1 LKNAVHKTYNKLGIK
16 SDRTKNITKHVLL
29 SFVYKGGSILASF
42 LLVPLTINYLDTEN
56 YGIWLTL
63 SSFIA
68 WFSFFDIGLGNGLR
82 NKFAEAKA
90 IGDMTL
96 AKGYVSSAYFTIGA
110 VSSGLIVI
118 FTALNFL
125 IDWTK
130 VFNASPTLQK
140 DLNILMPI
148 VFGFLCLQL
157 VVKLI
162 TTIYTADQHH
172 SMQGKINFFIQ
183 VGSLLLIWIMTK
195 TSESSL
201 LVFGVIF
208 SALPVVILL
217 WFNLFAFNNRYIDFK
232 PSIKLWKK
240 EYLKEIFGLGFIFF
254 VIQISGIVLYTTDNF
269 IISKLF
275 SPKEV
280 VPYTIAFKYISIS
293 SMLFSIIATPYWSSI
308 NEAFNR
314 KDFEWIKKAMKNL
327 KKMSFIFVFLIFFM
341 VIISKLVYQFWI
353 GTKISIPSSL
363 TIFMALFIVSSIIVT
378 PYTIFLN
385 GTGKIKI
392 QAIQSVIAAL
402 INIPLSIFFAK
413 TLNIGVNGIILATIV
428 CFIPS
433 LIFSQIQYSKII
445 NNKAFGIWNK

>member
-1 LKNAVHKTYNKLGIK
+1 
-16 SDRTKNITKHVLL
+16 
-29 SFVYKGGSILASF
+29 
-42 LLVPLTINYLDTEN
+42 
-56 YGIWLTL
+56 
-63 SSFIA
+63 
-68 WFSFFDIGLGNGLR
+68 
-82 NKFAEAKA
+82 
-90 IGDMTL
+90 
-96 AKGYVSSAYFTIGA
+96 
-110 VSSGLIVI
+110 
-118 FTALNFL
+118 
-125 IDWTK
+125 
-130 VFNASPTLQK
+130 
-140 DLNILMPI
+140 MPI

>member
-1 LKNAVHKTYNKLGIK
+1 
-16 SDRTKNITKHVLL
+16 
-29 SFVYKGGSILASF
+29 
-42 LLVPLTINYLDTEN
+42 
-56 YGIWLTL
+56 
-63 SSFIA
+63 
-68 WFSFFDIGLGNGLR
+68 
-82 NKFAEAKA
+82 
-90 IGDMTL
+90 
-96 AKGYVSSAYFTIGA
+96 
-110 VSSGLIVI
+110 
-118 FTALNFL
+118 
-125 IDWTK
+125 
-130 VFNASPTLQK
+130 
-140 DLNILMPI
+140 
-148 VFGFLCLQL
+148 
-157 VVKLI
+157 
-162 TTIYTADQHH
+162 
-172 SMQGKINFFIQ
+172 
-183 VGSLLLIWIMTK
+183 
-195 TSESSL
+195 
-201 LVFGVIF
+201 
-208 SALPVVILL
+208 
-217 WFNLFAFNNRYIDFK
+217 LFAFNNRYIDFK